1 MNRNSANSLGRRLS
15 AWLAWQSLGGLL
27 IVCATVYG
35 ATHYAFK
42 ARQLEELDQKR
53 ALLTYL
59 ASEAARNGNEV
70 KLKHELDDFMVGHP
84 QLGLSVAQ
92 TDGAI
97 FHQKLLPPSRHE
109 RRRIQFNLDSPKL
122 GQQMLRTELSLDVSG
137 DALVLRRI
145 AWILFGSA
153 VGGVLLISFGGFLLV
168 WLGLRP
174 LRELSAQVKVLT
186 AGTLHL
192 RLDGSRQPDELAP
205 LIAQFN
211 DLLARLDQS
220 YEQMEGFNADVAHEL
235 LTPLT
240 TLMSGAELAMNSSKS
255 LDEIREL
262 LGSNL
267 EDLQRIAGIVHDM
280 LFLSQAD
287 RGAAARRT
295 STTSLAAVVR
305 RVAEYHEATL
315 DDAELTLEVKGD
327 VDGEFDLQLLQRAFS
342 NLVSNATRYATKGSS
357 IVVRIEPDA
366 FEQVTVLVENRGAPV
381 DTQTLSRMF
390 DRFFRADASRS
401 GASKNHGLG
410 LSIVAAIARMHGGT
424 TMAASSHGITS
435 VGIRLK
441 RFAK

>member
-1 MNRNSANSLGRRLS
+1 MNQKGANSLGRRLS
-15 AWLAWQSLGGLL
+15 VWLAWQSLGGLL

-35 ATHYAFK
+35 ATHYAFA
-42 ARQLEELDQKR
+42 ARQLEELGQKQ

-59 ASEAARNGNEV
+59 ATEAARTGDDV
-70 KLKHELDDFMVGHP
+70 KLKHELDDLMVGHP

-92 TDGAI
+92 ADGAI
-97 FHQKLLPPSRHE
+97 FHEKLLPSSRRE
-109 RRRIQFNLDSPKL
+109 RRVIQFNLDSPKP
-122 GQQMLRTELSLDVSG
+122 GQQMLRTELSLDVGG

-145 AWILFGSA
+145 AWILFAAA
-153 VGGVLLISFGGFLLV
+153 VGGVLLISFGGSFLV
-168 WLGLRP
+168 WIGLRP
-174 LRELSAQVKVLT
+174 LRELSAQVQVLT
-186 AGTLHL
+186 AGTLHH

-240 TLMSGAELAMNSSKS
+240 TLMSGAELAMHSSKS
-255 LDEIREL
+255 PDEIREL
-262 LGSNL
+262 LSSNL

-287 RGAAARRT
+287 RGAVARRT
-295 STTSLAAVVR
+295 STPSLAAVVR

-315 DDAELTLEVKGD
+315 DDAGLTLEVKGD

-366 FEQVTVLVENRGAPV
+366 FEQVTVLVENRGAPI
-381 DTQTLSRMF
+381 DQQTLSKMF
-390 DRFFRADASRS
+390 DRFFRADVSRS

-424 TMAASSHGITS
+424 TMAASSSGITS
-435 VGIRLK
+435 VGILLK

>member
-1 MNRNSANSLGRRLS
+1 MS

-92 TDGAI
+92 ADGAV

-109 RRRIQFNLDSPKL
+109 RRTIQFNLDSPKP
-122 GQQMLRTELSLDVSG
+122 GQQMLRTELSLDVGG
-137 DALVLRRI
+137 DAMVLRRI

-186 AGTLHL
+186 AGTLHI

-424 TMAASSHGITS
+424 TMAASSNGITS

-441 RFAK
+441 RFAE

>member
-1 MNRNSANSLGRRLS
+1 MIRKGTNSLGQRLS
-15 AWLAWQSLGGLL
+15 VWLAWQSLGGLL

-42 ARQLEELDQKR
+42 ARQMEELGQKQ
-53 ALLTYL
+53 AFLMYL
-59 ASEAARNGNEV
+59 ASEAARNRNAV
-70 KLKHELDDFMVGHP
+70 KLKHELEDFLVGHP
-84 QLGLSVAQ
+84 QFGLSVAQ
-92 TDGAI
+92 ADGPI
-97 FHQKLLPPSRHE
+97 FHEKLLPSARIE
-109 RRRIQFNLDSPKL
+109 RRVIQFNLDSPL
-122 GQQMLRTELSLDVSG
+122 SGQQALRVELSLDIGG
-137 DALVLRRI
+137 DVLVLRRI
-145 AWILFGSA
+145 AVILSGAA
-153 VGGVLLISFGGFLLV
+153 VGGVLLISLGGFLLV

-174 LRELSAQVKVLT
+174 LRDLSAQVKELT

-240 TLMSGAELAMNSSKS
+240 MLMSGAELAMNSLKNP
-255 LDEIREL
+255 DEIREL

-287 RGAAARRT
+287 RGAVARRT
-295 STTSLAAVVR
+295 PTSSLAAVVQ
-305 RVAEYHEATL
+305 RVAEYHEAAL
-315 DDAELTLEVKGD
+315 EDAGLTLEVKGD

-357 IVVRIEPDA
+357 VVVRIETDA
-366 FEQVTVLVENRGAPV
+366 FEQVAVFVENRGV
-381 DTQTLSRMF
+381 SIDQQTLSRMF
-390 DRFFRADASRS
+390 DRFFRADSSRS
-401 GASKNHGLG
+401 GGSANHGLG

-424 TMAASSHGITS
+424 TMAASSNGLTS
-435 VGIRLK
+435 VGMVLK
-441 RFAK
+441 RWAK

>member
-1 MNRNSANSLGRRLS
+1 MIRKGTNSLGQRLS
-15 AWLAWQSLGGLL
+15 VWLAWQSLGGLL

-42 ARQLEELDQKR
+42 ARQMEELGQKQ
-53 ALLTYL
+53 AFLMYL
-59 ASEAARNGNEV
+59 ASEAARNRNAV
-70 KLKHELDDFMVGHP
+70 KLKHELEDFLVGHP
-84 QLGLSVAQ
+84 QFGLSVAQ
-92 TDGAI
+92 ADGPI
-97 FHQKLLPPSRHE
+97 FHEKLLPSARID
-109 RRRIQFNLDSPKL
+109 RRVIQFNLDSPL
-122 GQQMLRTELSLDVSG
+122 SGQQALRVELSLDIGG
-137 DALVLRRI
+137 DVLVLRRI
-145 AWILFGSA
+145 AVILSGAA
-153 VGGVLLISFGGFLLV
+153 VGGVLLISLGGFLLV

-174 LRELSAQVKVLT
+174 LRDLSAQVKELT

-240 TLMSGAELAMNSSKS
+240 MLMSGAELAMNSSKNP
-255 LDEIREL
+255 DEIREL

-287 RGAAARRT
+287 RGAVARRT
-295 STTSLAAVVR
+295 PTSSLAAVAR
-305 RVAEYHEATL
+305 RVAEYHEAAL
-315 DDAELTLEVKGD
+315 EDAGLTLEVKGD

-342 NLVSNATRYATKGSS
+342 NLVSNATRYATKGSNV
-357 IVVRIEPDA
+357 VVRIETDA
-366 FEQVTVLVENRGAPV
+366 FEQVAVFVENRGV
-381 DTQTLSRMF
+381 SIDQQTLSRMF
-390 DRFFRADASRS
+390 DRFFRADSSRS
-401 GASKNHGLG
+401 GGSANHGLG

-424 TMAASSHGITS
+424 TMAASSNGLTS
-435 VGIRLK
+435 VGMVLK
-441 RFAK
+441 RWAK

>member
-1 MNRNSANSLGRRLS
+1 MNRNGANSLGRRLS

-92 TDGAI
+92 PDGEI

-109 RRRIQFNLDSPKL
+109 RRTIQFNLHSPKP
-122 GQQMLRTELSLDVSG
+122 GQQMLHAELSLDVGG

-145 AWILFGSA
+145 AWILFGAA

-174 LRELSAQVKVLT
+174 LRELAAQVKMLT
-186 AGTLHL
+186 AGTLHI

-240 TLMSGAELAMNSSKS
+240 TLMSGAELAINSSKS

-295 STTSLAAVVR
+295 STPSLAAVVR

-315 DDAELTLEVKGD
+315 DDAGLTLKVKGD
-327 VDGEFDLQLLQRAFS
+327 ADGEFDLQLLQRAFS
-342 NLVSNATRYATKGSS
+342 NLVSNATRYATMGSS

-424 TMAASSHGITS
+424 TMATSSNGMTS

-441 RFAK
+441 RFNK

>member
-1 MNRNSANSLGRRLS
+1 MSRKDANSLGRRLS
-15 AWLAWQSLGGLL
+15 VWLAWQSFGGLL

-35 ATHYAFK
+35 ATHHAFK
-42 ARQLEELDQKR
+42 ARQLEELGQKQ

-59 ASEAARNGNEV
+59 ASEAARTGNEV
-70 KLKHELDDFMVGHP
+70 KLKHELDDLMVGHP

-92 TDGAI
+92 ADGAI
-97 FHQKLLPPSRHE
+97 FHEKLLPSSSRE
-109 RRRIQFNLDSPKL
+109 RLMIQFNLNSPKP
-122 GQQMLRTELSLDVSG
+122 GQQMLRTELSLDVGG

-145 AWILFGSA
+145 ALILFGA
-153 VGGVLLISFGGFLLV
+153 ALGGVLLISCGGFFLV
-168 WLGLRP
+168 WIGLRP

-186 AGTLHL
+186 AGTLHH

-240 TLMSGAELAMNSSKS
+240 TLMSGAELAMNLSKS
-255 LDEIREL
+255 PDEIREL

-287 RGAAARRT
+287 RGAVARRT
-295 STTSLAAVVR
+295 STPSLAAVVR
-305 RVAEYHEATL
+305 RVSEYHEATL
-315 DDAELTLEVKGD
+315 DDAGLTLEVKGD
-327 VDGEFDLQLLQRAFS
+327 VDGEFDLLLLQRAFS

-366 FEQVTVLVENRGAPV
+366 FEQVTVLVENRGAPI
-381 DTQTLSRMF
+381 DQQTLSRMF
-390 DRFFRADASRS
+390 DRFFRADVSRS

-424 TMAASSHGITS
+424 TMAASSNGITS
-435 VGIRLK
+435 VGILLK

>member
-1 MNRNSANSLGRRLS
+1 MNRNGANSLGRRLS

-92 TDGAI
+92 ADGAV

-109 RRRIQFNLDSPKL
+109 RRTIQFNLDSPKP
-122 GQQMLRTELSLDVSG
+122 GQQMLRTELSLDVGG
-137 DALVLRRI
+137 DAMVLRRI

-186 AGTLHL
+186 AGTLHI

-424 TMAASSHGITS
+424 TMAASSNGITS

-441 RFAK
+441 RFAE

>member
-1 MNRNSANSLGRRLS
+1 MIRKGTNSLGQRLS
-15 AWLAWQSLGGLL
+15 VWLAWQSLGGLS

-42 ARQLEELDQKR
+42 ARQMEELGQKQ
-53 ALLTYL
+53 AFLMYL
-59 ASEAARNGNEV
+59 ASEAARNRNAV
-70 KLKHELDDFMVGHP
+70 KLKHELEDFLVGHP
-84 QLGLSVAQ
+84 QFGLSVAQ
-92 TDGAI
+92 ADGPI
-97 FHQKLLPPSRHE
+97 FHEKLLPSARIE
-109 RRRIQFNLDSPKL
+109 RRVIQFNLDSPL
-122 GQQMLRTELSLDVSG
+122 SGQQALRVELSLDIEG
-137 DALVLRRI
+137 DVLVLRRI
-145 AWILFGSA
+145 AVILSGAA
-153 VGGVLLISFGGFLLV
+153 VGGVLLISLGGFLLV

-174 LRELSAQVKVLT
+174 LRDLSAQVKELT

-240 TLMSGAELAMNSSKS
+240 MLMSGAELAMNSLKNP
-255 LDEIREL
+255 DEIREL

-287 RGAAARRT
+287 RGAVARRT
-295 STTSLAAVVR
+295 PTSSLAAVVQL
-305 RVAEYHEATL
+305 VAEYHEAAL
-315 DDAELTLEVKGD
+315 EDAGLTLEVKGD

-357 IVVRIEPDA
+357 VVVRIETDA
-366 FEQVTVLVENRGAPV
+366 FEQVAVFVENRGV
-381 DTQTLSRMF
+381 SIDQQTLSRMF
-390 DRFFRADASRS
+390 DRFFRADSSRS
-401 GASKNHGLG
+401 GGSANHGLG

-424 TMAASSHGITS
+424 TMAASSNGLTS
-435 VGIRLK
+435 VGMVLK
-441 RFAK
+441 RWAK